1 MQSGTN
7 YDKNFINMNSEKT
20 PRRGKNYLPEILVAG
35 LVLAGGGWFWS
46 QNLTPALPLAPE
58 MAAAQAQEAPPENW
72 QAAPEKEVKAAQ
84 KIIMA
89 QLKAF
94 KADDYEE
101 AAKYQASGLRQNFAS
116 TEQFRQVIKTNYPQ
130 FANYKAVTWGK
141 SRIDGP
147 MLQIQI
153 VITGQDDLQIAALYS
168 MIKENVGEKG
178 KEKLE
183 YRVSGVSGGSEQ
195 ISDAR
200 TV

>member
-1 MQSGTN
+1 
-7 YDKNFINMNSEKT
+7 MNIEKT
-20 PRRGKNYLPEILVAG
+20 PRRGKNYLPEILIAG

-46 QNLTPALPLAPE
+46 HNLTPAIPLAPE
-58 MAAAQAQEAPPENW
+58 MAQAQAQDAPPANWKEAPE
-72 QAAPEKEVKAAQ
+72 AEKKAAQ

-89 QLKAF
+89 QLEAF

-116 TEQFRQVIKTNYPQ
+116 TEQFRQVIKANYPQ
-130 FANYKAVTWGK
+130 FANYKSVSWGK
-141 SRIDGP
+141 ARIDGP

-153 VITGQDDLQIAALYS
+153 VITGQDDVQIAALYS
-168 MIKENVGEKG
+168 MIKEDVGEKG
-178 KEKLE
+178 KPKME

-195 ISDAR
+195 NSDAR